1 MIAEQELKQIQA
13 AHPHVVEQ
21 IYVWEAPVRL
31 WHWGNFLSMLVLM
44 VTGYLIGSPP
54 PSIGGE
60 ASDHFMFGWIRLLHF
75 SAAYVF
81 AIGLLVR
88 LYWAFVGNSHAKQ
101 IFMLPLTDKQWWKDL
116 WGGLKWYMFAND
128 RPRYFVGHNPQAQLV
143 TVLGYTVPAFLMVFS
158 GFALYSEGKG
168 VGTWT
173 DLLFGWIIPLV
184 GGSQAL
190 HTLHHLGLWVLVLF
204 AMAHI
209 YAVIRDDIMSRQSQ
223 VSSIISGYRINKD
236 RP

>member
-1 MIAEQELKQIQA
+1 MSAGAVGLGSA
-13 AHPHVVEQ
+13 ARWSALSQ
-21 IYVWEAPVRL
+21 GVRL
-31 WHWGNFLSMLVLM
+31 GGQLLSLFLL
-44 VTGYLIGSPP
+44 
-54 PSIGGE
+54 
-60 ASDHFMFGWIRLLHF
+60 ARLLATSDF
-75 SAAYVF
+75 
-81 AIGLLVR
+81 GL
-88 LYWAFVGNSHAKQ
+88 ASIA
-101 IFMLPLTDKQWWKDL
+101 
-116 WGGLKWYMFAND
+116 
-128 RPRYFVGHNPQAQLV
+128 
-143 TVLGYTVPAFLMVFS
+143 MVFS

-168 VGTWT
+168 LGTWT